1 MSCNLQLQRNTK
13 VFMSIIDL
21 NGGAAVTAM
30 TPANTWQVEVLAGYA
45 VSQAAATQDI
55 TAFESG
61 TTPDRSS
68 TRFNTSIEP
77 VDWNFQVYIRP
88 TGVDDIDANSFGGVR
103 SSNSK
108 PLADWYLW
116 QMLMSNAN
124 PATGT
129 AEGSAWQDG
138 GIFDTTE
145 RATTA
150 NVADHSPNFGSAQ
163 EHHLYFVMD
172 NIVYQVESASVN
184 QADVDGSIDQIATT
198 TWTGFGTQL
207 VELTGSPRDNAI
219 AVFGGTLNNG
229 FASSGNSNAA
239 ALNVTAAYH
248 PWETWN
254 VAGTLTSAE
263 FIKNRLSTLE
273 LNHTPDG
280 GANVQ
285 YVFPGTNFSWTM
297 TNNITFLT
305 PEQLNSLN
313 APIGNFTGA
322 RLISGS
328 ITAYLRHGTGE
339 SAQLLRNIV
348 TDPRV
353 SHSSAAN
360 ANIFI
365 GGTTAPYLGFYMPS
379 VQFNF
384 PTHNIEDII
393 TITGEFQAQEPA
405 ASCGLGGEVIIFAKR
420 V

>member
-13 VFMSIIDL
+13 VFLSTVDL
-21 NGGAAVTAM
+21 NSGASAVSMLPT
-30 TPANTWQVEVLAGYA
+30 NTWQIEVLAGYA

-61 TTPDRSS
+61 SNPDRSS

-88 TGVDDIDANSFGGVR
+88 TGIEDTDVNNFAGVI
-103 SSNSK
+103 SNNSK
-108 PLADWYLW
+108 PVADWFLW
-116 QMLMSNAN
+116 QMLLSNAS
-124 PATGT
+124 PAIGSS
-129 AEGSAWQDG
+129 EHSAWQDG

-145 RATTA
+145 RSESA
-150 NVADHSPNFGSAQ
+150 NVAAHSPNFGSAQ

-172 NIVYQVESASVN
+172 NIVYQVSSASVN
-184 QADVDGSIDQIATT
+184 QADVDGAIDQIATT
-198 TWTGFGTQL
+198 TWTGFGNQL
-207 VELTGSPRDNAI
+207 FELIGSPRDNAI

-229 FASSGNSNAA
+229 FSVTGNSNAA
-239 ALNVTAAYH
+239 ALNVTHAYH

-254 VAGTLTSAE
+254 VAGTLSSAE
-263 FIKNRLSTLE
+263 FIINRLSTVD
-273 LNHTPDG
+273 LNHNPG
-280 GANVQ
+280 SGNVN
-285 YVFPGTNFSWTM
+285 YIFPLTNLTWTM

-328 ITAYLRHGTGE
+328 LTAYLRHGTGQ

-353 SHSSAAN
+353 SHSEFAN

-365 GGTTAPYLGFYMPS
+365 GGTTAPYLGFYMPA
-379 VQFNF
+379 VQFSF

-393 TITGEFQAQEPA
+393 TITGEYQAQEPD
-405 ASCGLGGEVIIFAKR
+405 ASCGLGGEVTIFAKKT
-420 V
+420 

>member
-21 NGGAAVTAM
+21 NSGAAVTAM
-30 TPANTWQVEVLAGYA
+30 TPTNTWQIEVLAGYA

-88 TGVDDIDANSFGGVR
+88 TGVDDVDANFAGGVT

-108 PLADWYLW
+108 PVADWFLW
-116 QMLMSNAN
+116 QMLLSNAS
-124 PATGT
+124 PAIVTD
-129 AEGSAWQDG
+129 ENSAWQDA
-138 GIFDTTE
+138 GIFDTTV
-145 RATTA
+145 RATSA

-163 EHHLYFVMD
+163 EHFLYFVMD
-172 NIVYQVESASVN
+172 NIVYQIDGSSVN

-198 TWTGFGTQL
+198 TWTGFGNQL
-207 VELTGSPRDNAI
+207 IELTGDPRDNAI
-219 AVFGGTLNNG
+219 SVFGGTLNNG
-229 FASSGNSNAA
+229 VAITNNSNAA
-239 ALNVTAAYH
+239 VLSLTAAYH

-254 VAGTLTSAE
+254 VAGTIATAE
-263 FIKNRLSTLE
+263 FIKNRLSTLDI
-273 LNHTPDG
+273 NHDPG
-280 GANVQ
+280 SGNVN

-313 APIGNFTGA
+313 IPIGNFTGA
-322 RLISGS
+322 RLVSGS

-348 TDPRV
+348 TDTRV
-353 SHSSAAN
+353 SHSDSAN

-365 GGTTAPYLGFYMPS
+365 GGTIAPYMGFYMPAT
-379 VQFNF
+379 QFNF

-393 TITGEFQAQEPA
+393 TITGEFQAQEPL
-405 ASCGLGGEVIIFAKR
+405 ASCGLGGEVIIFAKKE
-420 V
+420 